1 VPSARRS
8 SAPNA
13 TPLAPRRPSPPYAVR
28 TVTGTTSSLTALPEP
43 RRGDLWLVAL
53 GAIRARQPGKHRPT
67 VIVSV
72 DEILAGV
79 DDELV
84 VVVPVSSSRA
94 STPLRPVVS
103 ADEGVGTP
111 GVAVCRSV
119 RAVARSRLL
128 ERRGKLTPDTM
139 RQVERALAMIL
150 GIEG

>member
-1 VPSARRS
+1 M
-8 SAPNA
+8 
-13 TPLAPRRPSPPYAVR
+13 R
-28 TVTGTTSSLTALPEP
+28 TATGTTPSVTALPEP
-43 RRGDLWLVAL
+43 RRGDLWLVAF
-53 GAIRARQPGKHRPT
+53 GAARAGEPGKHRPA

-103 ADEGVGTP
+103 PDEGVDTP
-111 GVAVCRSV
+111 SVAVCRSV
-119 RAVARSRLL
+119 RAVTRTRLL
-128 ERRGKLTPDTM
+128 ERLGTLAPDTM